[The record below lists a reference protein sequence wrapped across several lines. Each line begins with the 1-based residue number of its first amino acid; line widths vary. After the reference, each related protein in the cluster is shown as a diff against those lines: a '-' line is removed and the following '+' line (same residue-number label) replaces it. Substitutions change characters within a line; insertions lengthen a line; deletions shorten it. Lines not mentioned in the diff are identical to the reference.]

1 MKFIAKIV
9 GFFLLFTLFTLSALS
24 QSKDSGDVILKA
36 VQDEMSR
43 TMEDLK
49 FKEFKKPYFVEYTV
63 EDEDNLEIE
72 SKYGAIISSKRRNN
86 RTLYTQLRVGD
97 YEFDNIGTYAGG
109 FKFPLPMAIDDDYD
123 SIRRSVWFATDFAYK
138 LAINQLAAREAAKK
152 DGEGEEEDD
161 EDVPSFSKTTPVVSI
176 EKPAKIEIDQA
187 KWEKQV
193 REWSKILVSYPE
205 LRESSI
211 SFYVRHSNR
220 YLINSEGTR
229 IVKPQL
235 LITLNVYAKAVT
247 SDNLRLTPSRHIYA
261 KEFDEFPTS
270 EEIDKTIKDL
280 ATDLIAISKAP
291 QFNEKYIGPA
301 LFTDR
306 AAIQLFHQLLSG
318 NLERGGLAERLGRKV
333 LPSFLSVTDDPT
345 ISNIGDYRLLGDYK
359 IDDEG
364 VPAKPLKLIE
374 NGVLKTLLTT
384 RTPTKDV
391 PESNGRAR
399 SGGDGSTMAS
409 ISNLIIK
416 SSSEHTFAELKQQL
430 IDACK
435 TQGLTYGILF
445 REIDSTFAPG
455 GGQLSVP
462 ILAYKVYVED
472 GREELITGSSV
483 VDYSVRELR
492 NILAA
497 GNDAYPF
504 SILVGNGH
512 QGEGV
517 PVSIVAPS
525 VLVEEIYLRKNSG
538 DKESPMVLTRP

>member
-1 MKFIAKIV
+1 MKYTHKLIVSVSLLLAIALPAV
-9 GFFLLFTLFTLSALS
+9 S
-24 QSKDSGDVILKA
+24 QTPVVGDVILKA
-36 VQDEMSR
+36 VQDEMAR
-43 TMEDLK
+43 TMRDLK
-49 FKEFKKPYFVEYTV
+49 FKDFKKPYFVEYTV

-72 SKYGAIISSKRRNN
+72 SKYGAILSSKRRDN
-86 RTLYTQLRVGD
+86 RTLYTQVRVGD
-97 YEFDNIGTYAGG
+97 YDFDNVGTYTGG
-109 FKFPLPMAIDDDYD
+109 FKFPLPMTVDDDYT
-123 SIRRSVWFATDFAYK
+123 SLRRSVWFATDFAYK

-152 DGEGEEEDD
+152 DGDGEEGENA
-161 EDVPSFSKTTPVVSI
+161 DVASFSKAAPVVSI
-176 EKPAKIEIDQA
+176 EKTEKIEIDQA

-193 REWSKILVSYPE
+193 RDWSKILLNYPE

-211 SFYVRHSNR
+211 SFFVRHSNR

-229 IVKPQL
+229 IVKPRL
-235 LITLNVYAKAVT
+235 LITLNIYAKAIT
-247 SDNLRLTPSRHIYA
+247 PDNLRLTPSRHIYA
-261 KEFDEFPTS
+261 KKFDEFPS
-270 EEIDKTIKDL
+270 ADVIDQTIKALASDL
-280 ATDLIAISKAP
+280 VAISSAP

-345 ISNIGDYRLLGDYK
+345 ISKLGDYRLFGDYK

-384 RTPTKDV
+384 RSPIKDV
-391 PESNGRAR
+391 PQSNGRAR
-399 SGGDGSTMAS
+399 SGGYGSTSAS
-409 ISNLIIK
+409 ISNLIVR
-416 SSSEHTFAELKQQL
+416 SSSENTFAQLKQQL
-430 IDACK
+430 IDSCK
-435 TQGLTYGILF
+435 TQGLSYGILF
-445 REIDSTFAPG
+445 REIDSTFSPG

-462 ILAYKVYVED
+462 IKAYKVYVED

-497 GNDAYPF
+497 GNDAHPF
-504 SILVGNGH
+504 SILMGNGH
-512 QGEGV
+512 QGEGI

-525 VLVEEIYLRKNSG
+525 VLVEEIYLRKNTS